1 MSGSIPDAMREAVI
15 DRAKGKCEYCS
26 KPQVSFFAHEVD
38 HVIALKHRGKTTLDN
53 LAFSCHQCNRFKGSD
68 IASLDPETD
77 ALTPLFNPRTQ
88 VWVEHFQ
95 YQLGEIVPLTP
106 EGRVTEF
113 LLRFNEETRVQERI
127 ALKTGM

>member
-1 MSGSIPDAMREAVI
+1 MSGSIPDAIREAVI
-15 DRAKGKCEYCS
+15 DRAQGKCEYCG

-77 ALTPLFNPRTQ
+77 ALPPLFNPRTQ
-88 VWVEHFQ
+88 VWIEHFQ
-95 YQLGEIVPLTP
+95 HQLGQIVPLTP

-127 ALKTGM
+127 SLKIGM

>member
-1 MSGSIPDAMREAVI
+1 MSDSIPGAIREAVI
-15 DRAKGKCEYCS
+15 ARAIGNCEYCG

-88 VWVEHFQ
+88 VWAEHFR
-95 YQLGEIVPLTP
+95 YQLGEIEPLTP

-113 LLRFNEETRVQERI
+113 LLRFNNETRVQERI
-127 ALKTGM
+127 ALKIGM